1 MNQIPE
7 NCIEKF
13 VKSYNNY
20 PSIIELKLNSEDI
33 DKLTKNKT
41 VLWSH
46 ISIIDSP
53 IDILYN
59 KNLVEIDSNGIYV
72 YIDKQSD
79 DESLVYFLFLQ
90 NYINNVNFIISKL
103 IKKIIMELNSET
115 FNEKLKNGEKMLV
128 EFWAPWCGPCRIL
141 KPTFEKVAKILESE
155 DYGVNLYTLNV
166 EENKELSAS
175 LKIRSIPVIKSFSA
189 GNEVN
194 TEVGVIPESKIRDLA
209 KNVLN
214 G

>member
-53 IDILYN
+53 IDILCN

-103 IKKIIMELNSET
+103 IKKN
-115 FNEKLKNGEKMLV
+115 NNG
-128 EFWAPWCGPCRIL
+128 
-141 KPTFEKVAKILESE
+141 
-155 DYGVNLYTLNV
+155 
-166 EENKELSAS
+166 
-175 LKIRSIPVIKSFSA
+175 IKQ
-189 GNEVN
+189 
-194 TEVGVIPESKIRDLA
+194 
-209 KNVLN
+209 
-214 G
+214 